1 MSTETLR
8 NPSMMAVVTSC
19 EWPYLNHNVRRR
31 SVSCSE
37 FPGESAIERKKATKP
52 RQSRSSLV
60 DLNSP
65 CTEGTR

>member
-1 MSTETLR
+1 M
-8 NPSMMAVVTSC
+8 
-19 EWPYLNHNVRRR
+19 
-31 SVSCSE
+31 SCSE